1 MSAKGVYTFPDDSSI
16 HAMWSENKPVSE
28 ITYHEPLGYVWTT
41 DSITEDV
48 RHKNVDIIDIIDI
61 IKLNF
66 LMKYL
71 LIFSVDIFCS
81 KKSFLD

>member
-1 MSAKGVYTFPDDSSI
+1 MSGKGVYTFPDDSSI

-28 ITYHEPLGYVWTT
+28 ITYHEPLGYIWTT

-48 RHKNVDIIDIIDI
+48 RHKNVDIIDM

-66 LMKYL
+66 WMKYL
-71 LIFSVDIFCS
+71 LVFSVDIFRS
-81 KKSFLD
+81 KESFLD